1 VSYSVTILR
10 KVQKELAELP
20 VPVFEIVE
28 QKLLGLRDNPRP
40 VGCKKLKGPT
50 DIWRVRSGDYRILY
64 EIDDSAKAVTIIKI
78 GQRGSVY
85 R

>member
-1 VSYSVTILR
+1 MSYSVTILR
-10 KVQKELAELP
+10 KAQKELAELP
-20 VPVFEIVE
+20 VPAFETVE

-40 VGCKKLKGPT
+40 FGCKKLKGPT

-64 EIDDSAKAVTIIKI
+64 EIDDSAGTVTIIKI
-78 GQRGSVY
+78 GHRGSVY

>member
-1 VSYSVTILR
+1 VSYSITILR
-10 KVQKELAELP
+10 KAQKELAELP

-40 VGCKKLKGPT
+40 VGCKKLKGAT
-50 DIWRVRSGDYRILY
+50 DIWRVRSGDYRVLY
-64 EIDDSAKAVTIIKI
+64 EIDDSAKTVTIIKI
-78 GQRGSVY
+78 GHRGSVH